1 MLPRISDLVCLL
13 LQHTISLRY
22 SQHAHGIQESRIS
35 WCIDSVCGMLVF
47 HMAGYFFVIIIHICL
62 IRTHVSMLTHSP
74 NACIEG
80 MILTTQTALDAKVL
94 DLAALV
100 KHIFHEIGE
109 RFMVGFD
116 TYSYRL
122 PLSHAGDPRGVDR
135 LLISNHPRL
144 GLRSWLHSK
153 ATTTATQA

>member
-116 TYSYRL
+116 TYSYRY
-122 PLSHAGDPRGVDR
+122 
-135 LLISNHPRL
+135 
-144 GLRSWLHSK
+144 
-153 ATTTATQA
+153 